1 MADEGSSQCEQTII
15 YTYTCR
21 RLKWRTRKKKLKYDK
36 HEGPFVRCLDE
47 VLVSM
52 NVQRQ
57 AYYGGTFIGKP
68 CS

>member
-1 MADEGSSQCEQTII
+1 MED
-15 YTYTCR
+15 
-21 RLKWRTRKKKLKYDK
+21 KKKELKYDK

-57 AYYGGTFIGKP
+57 AYYGGTFIGSHVHKVLQVN
-68 CS
+68 